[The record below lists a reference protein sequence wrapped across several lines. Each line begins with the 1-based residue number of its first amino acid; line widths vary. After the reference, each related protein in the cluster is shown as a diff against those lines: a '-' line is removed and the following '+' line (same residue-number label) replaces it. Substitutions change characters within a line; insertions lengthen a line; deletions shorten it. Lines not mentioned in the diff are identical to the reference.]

1 VINMSNPNPII
12 KIGRDLNPVEL
23 GRRGGKSKRIET
35 EISREL
41 RKLRYLD
48 SEEYLKKVEIINPE
62 TNQREEMFQIFLAGP
77 KGFKWYILR
86 KISDYCNILT
96 RSQEEIRKRYQERG
110 DVEFNVARDIKEEIE
125 FLLKVWEQLYGKQP
139 ENNTYS
145 IQNSEVWAVK
155 QEVNNILQKKEPNE
169 VEIFREELAKIR
181 EKREENN
188 KLTNKY

>member
-1 VINMSNPNPII
+1 VINMSNPNPIV

-77 KGFKWYILR
+77 KGFDWYILR

-96 RSQEEIRKRYQERG
+96 RGQEEIRKRYKQNG
-110 DVEFNVARDIKEEIE
+110 DVEYNVARDIKEELE
-125 FLLKVWEQLYGKQP
+125 FLLQIRERLFGKP
-139 ENNTYS
+139 TENKTYNLQS
-145 IQNSEVWAVK
+145 SEVWAVK
-155 QEVNNILQKKEPNE
+155 QEVNNILQKKETNE

-181 EKREENN
+181 EKREEEN
-188 KLTNKY
+188 K